1 MIQKANKAENK
12 VWKLLSP
19 IVVLTCIGLVIT
31 AALAVTN
38 QLTAPVIAAQEA
50 AAAQAA
56 LQVVLPEGSDFQVM
70 SDVELPEGVT
80 EIQAAGNGAGYV
92 VTATGRGYGGDMSVM
107 VGLDAS
113 GAITGTDSVARP
125 EDEGINTVSG
135 R

>member
-1 MIQKANKAENK
+1 MIQKANKEENK
-12 VWKLLSP
+12 VWKLLAP

-70 SDVELPEGVT
+70 SDVELPRASRRFRSPE
-80 EIQAAGNGAGYV
+80 
-92 VTATGRGYGGDMSVM
+92 TARAM
-107 VGLDAS
+107 
-113 GAITGTDSVARP
+113 
-125 EDEGINTVSG
+125 
-135 R
+135 